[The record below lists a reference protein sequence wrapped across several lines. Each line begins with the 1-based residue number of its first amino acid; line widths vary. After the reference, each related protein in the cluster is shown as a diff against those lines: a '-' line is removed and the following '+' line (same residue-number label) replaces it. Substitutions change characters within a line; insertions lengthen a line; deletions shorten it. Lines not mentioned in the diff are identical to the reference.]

1 MCDTSVWNLLSL
13 GQQAEKNMSKTNA
26 KPDRLGMILDTFVA
40 FVFSRCKL
48 FLHWGPTKLC
58 LGVRSLQRGK
68 KEGTRLLQFFNLYV
82 SFTLYVC
89 SMQLLQ
95 HLHLLYSIMLFIY
108 IYIWVRHLSIVS
120 YGLQGAPKRT
130 RPYIC
135 INIYMFSAP
144 VPKRVHLLVTSD
156 NNGAASAHRVRLN
169 AARLQST

>member
-1 MCDTSVWNLLSL
+1 MYIGVGRLNFYIYICVCDTSVWNLLSL

-108 IYIWVRHLSIVS
+108 IYM
-120 YGLQGAPKRT
+120 GAPFVYCLLWFT
-130 RPYIC
+130 GSPETHAP
-135 INIYMFSAP
+135 IYMYKHIYVLCTSPQTSAF
-144 VPKRVHLLVTSD
+144 TSY
-156 NNGAASAHRVRLN
+156 
-169 AARLQST
+169 